1 MTIIGTII
9 VVPTI
14 VMISRSTIISN
25 TNKVL
30 SVGWHLEEAPKAKI
44 TNYTRKEVEDYNVG
58 FPS

>member
-1 MTIIGTII
+1 MTIIVTI
-9 VVPTI
+9 I

-30 SVGWHLEEAPKAKI
+30 SVGWHLEAKI

>member
-1 MTIIGTII
+1 MTIIVTI
-9 VVPTI
+9 I